1 MKAIDIMNTPIV
13 AASRKASAREVALYM
28 LLGGFSGVP
37 IAEPDGS
44 LCGIV
49 TELDLIRALRAGK
62 SLDEIQVEEIMTSN
76 VVTVDVETSVEEIM
90 EILDTERILRV
101 PVTRTGKVV
110 GIVSRPDL
118 LRAAVQPQ
126 FIRVG

>member
-1 MKAIDIMNTPIV
+1 MKAVDIMNSPIV
-13 AASRKASAREVALYM
+13 AASRKACVREVALYM

-44 LCGIV
+44 LAGIV
-49 TELDLIRALRAGK
+49 TELDIIRALRAGR
-62 SLDEIQVEEIMTSN
+62 SLDVTAVEEIMTSD
-76 VVTVDVETSVEEIM
+76 VLTVDVETSLDEIM

-101 PVTRTGKVV
+101 PVTRGGKVV

>member
-1 MKAIDIMNTPIV
+1 LKAIDIMNTPIV

>member
-1 MKAIDIMNTPIV
+1 MKALDIMNTPII
-13 AASRKASAREVALYM
+13 AASKKASAREVALYM

-44 LCGIV
+44 LAGIV

-62 SLDEIQVEEIMTSN
+62 SLDVTPVSEIMTCD
-76 VVTVDVETSVEEIM
+76 VLTVDAEAGIEEIM
-90 EILDTERILRV
+90 ELLDTERILRV
-101 PVTRTGKVV
+101 PVTRNGKVI

>member
-1 MKAIDIMNTPIV
+1 MKALDIMNTPII
-13 AASRKASAREVALYM
+13 AASRRASAREVALYM

-37 IAEPDGS
+37 IADRDGA
-44 LCGIV
+44 LVGIV

-62 SLDEIQVEEIMTSN
+62 SLDATPVEEIMTAD
-76 VVTVDVETSVEEIM
+76 VLTVDVEATMEEIM
-90 EILDTERILRV
+90 ELLDTERILRV
-101 PVTRTGKVV
+101 PVTKGGRLV

>member
-1 MKAIDIMNTPIV
+1 
-13 AASRKASAREVALYM
+13 M

-44 LCGIV
+44 LAGII
-49 TELDLIRALRAGK
+49 TELDLIRAIRAGK
-62 SLDEIQVEEIMTSN
+62 SLDTTPVCELMTEN
-76 VVTVDVETSVEEIM
+76 VLSVDVDTEVEAIM
-90 EILDTERILRV
+90 ELLDTERIIRV
-101 PVTRTGKVV
+101 PVTRAGKVV

-126 FIRVG
+126 FMRVG

>member
-1 MKAIDIMNTPIV
+1 MNAADIMNSPII
-13 AASRKASAREVALYM
+13 AASPKASAREVALYM

-37 IAEPDGS
+37 IANPDGS
-44 LCGIV
+44 LAGII

-62 SLDEIQVEEIMTSN
+62 SLDTTPVSELMTGN
-76 VVTVDVETSVEEIM
+76 VLSVDVETDIDDIM
-90 EILDTERILRV
+90 ELLDTERILRV
-101 PVTRTGKVV
+101 PVTRAGKVV

-126 FIRVG
+126 FMRVG